1 MNSFIEG
8 LLLFPVFISI
18 YTNIKK
24 IYGNNLKSSVKT
36 GYEND
41 KVMIEN
47 SSLKTRIPS

>member
-24 IYGNNLKSSVKT
+24 IYRTNLKSSVKT
-36 GYEND
+36 GHEND
-41 KVMIEN
+41 KMN
-47 SSLKTRIPS
+47 TDH

>member
-1 MNSFIEG
+1 MNSFLER
-8 LLLFPVFISI
+8 LLLFPVYISI